1 MIFAIDDQ
9 IIIVL
14 FLQRK
19 ILHPLCDNSIME
31 NAKPHHR
38 KHKEECS
45 LKALFLS
52 VETVFY
58 PPYQEQII
66 TVKSDI

>member
-31 NAKPHHR
+31 NSKPHHR
-38 KHKEECS
+38 KHTHNIK
-45 LKALFLS
+45 KNVA
-52 VETVFY
+52 
-58 PPYQEQII
+58 
-66 TVKSDI
+66 

>member
-19 ILHPLCDNSIME
+19 ILHPLCNNSIME

-38 KHKEECS
+38 KHAYNIK
-45 LKALFLS
+45 KDVA
-52 VETVFY
+52 
-58 PPYQEQII
+58 
-66 TVKSDI
+66 